1 MNKTLDIHKYEINYK
16 NGKIF
21 LLSSIYL
28 GSNKNNYFNFN
39 FNFINEK
46 QYTIPN
52 NFKLPLKMN
61 IKIK

>member
-1 MNKTLDIHKYEINYK
+1 MNKILDIHKYEINYN

-28 GSNKNNYFNFN
+28 DNNRNNYFNFN

-46 QYTIPN
+46 NYIIPN

-61 IKIK
+61 IKLT